1 MQSRIQRALIHLQ
14 HILGNLPDALRDRPA
29 VHRFERNRL
38 QDQQVHGSLHQ
49 VSRFARGDG
58 LPSPQL
64 MTGVYAALLLRVKQI
79 VECPTNLIWSIS
91 LPDGSRLRRSWY

>member
-29 VHRFERNRL
+29 VHRLERNRL

-49 VSRFARGDG
+49 VSRFARGYGPFPSVNDRSLCPRFATCQG
-58 LPSPQL
+58 ICELPNESDL
-64 MTGVYAALLLRVKQI
+64 FAACHVVVR
-79 VECPTNLIWSIS
+79 EESI
-91 LPDGSRLRRSWY
+91 